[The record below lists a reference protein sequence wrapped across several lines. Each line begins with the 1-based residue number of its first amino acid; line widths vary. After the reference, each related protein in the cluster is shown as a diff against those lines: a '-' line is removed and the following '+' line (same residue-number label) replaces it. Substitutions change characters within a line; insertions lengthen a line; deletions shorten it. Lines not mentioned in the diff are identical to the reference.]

1 MTGLVMLIANLIH
14 IYQVMIIVRIIMSW
28 VQVSPYNP
36 IARFLSQL
44 CDPLLDATRN
54 AFPFLV
60 MGGLDLSPIVV
71 LFLLNA
77 TQRFVVNLAFQ
88 M

>member
-1 MTGLVMLIANLIH
+1 MTGLVMLLANLIQ
-14 IYQVMIIVRIIMSW
+14 IYQLMIIVRIIMSW

-36 IARFLSQL
+36 IARFLSQF

-77 TQRFVVNLAFQ
+77 TQRFIISLAFH